1 MRRLSNTLRFA
12 ALSLLALSAAIEK
25 PAHAFSILTLGAGVR
40 GDIQSTPVDS
50 HLPLWKVGGGVLFGP
65 RIQWFEI
72 QTGALYVPVGTRLSG
87 AGGESQAWTN
97 YVQVPFLLRLTGR
110 HFSLGG
116 GVYRGFAMTAE
127 STSGSGPVSVSV
139 PTSQTLKDDFGFMAV
154 FGLRMPL
161 ERTISFVL
169 DFAYEAGLTNISVG
183 SDSVRTRNGVALA
196 GFAFRL

>member
-1 MRRLSNTLRFA
+1 MHRALLRLSLVVAGFLV
-12 ALSLLALSAAIEK
+12 LSSGVSRS
-25 PAHAFSILTLGAGVR
+25 AHAFSLLTLGAGVR
-40 GDIQSTPVDS
+40 GDIQSTPTDS

-65 RIQWFEI
+65 RIHWFEI

-87 AGGESQAWTN
+87 SGGESQAWTN
-97 YVQVPFLLRLTGR
+97 YVQVPLLLRMTGR

-116 GVYRGFAMTAE
+116 GVYRGFAMTAQ

-139 PTSQTLKDDFGFMAV
+139 PTTQTLKDDFGLMAV
-154 FGLRMPL
+154 FGLRFPI
-161 ERTISFVL
+161 EHSISFVL
-169 DFAYEAGLTNISVG
+169 DFAYEAGLTNISIG